1 LEKNLAWYKFEYDS
15 LMEIKKKNETSLTMI
30 KADVQDL
37 KQEAAHIRNQVK
49 AEQRLLK
56 LQAV

>member
-1 LEKNLAWYKFEYDS
+1 
-15 LMEIKKKNETSLTMI
+15 MEIKKKNETSLTMI